1 MYLPGRKYAFQ
12 ETSGMVELVP
22 NGSKKKKFGLKI
34 FSSKSG
40 KVAKSIFCE
49 KKTRDDYKV
58 VIVVMGLVFL
68 KFLIT
73 RLNLEISDTFALS
86 DKR

>member
-1 MYLPGRKYAFQ
+1 MTTGSNFLSEV
-12 ETSGMVELVP
+12 ETDTLGHIQLNLERFLV
-22 NGSKKKKFGLKI
+22 KWVFFVK
-34 FSSKSG
+34 
-40 KVAKSIFCE
+40 
-49 KKTRDDYKV
+49 KKTRVDYKV

>member
-1 MYLPGRKYAFQ
+1 MTTASNFLSQ
-12 ETSGMVELVP
+12 VETDTLGHIQLNLERFLV
-22 NGSKKKKFGLKI
+22 KRVFFVK
-34 FSSKSG
+34 
-40 KVAKSIFCE
+40 
-49 KKTRDDYKV
+49 KKTRVDYKV